1 MSEIEF
7 VDQLPGQA
15 AMQSRI
21 HRKRMAEFA
30 EAVKKQPGRWAIY
43 PWPTTE
49 GSARATASR
58 ISRGKVAAFGVGF
71 EAVSSYGTVYV
82 RWQGTER

>member
-7 VDQLPGQA
+7 VDQLPGES
-15 AMQSRI
+15 AMHSRV
-21 HRKRMAEFA
+21 HRRRMREFA

-49 GSARATASR
+49 SSARATASR
-58 ISRGKVAAFGVGF
+58 ISRGKVVAFGDGF
-71 EAVSSYGTVYV
+71 ESVSSHGTVYV
-82 RWQGTER
+82 RWQGE